1 MIYSMTGYG
10 RGEASDRGVRII
22 AEARTLNS
30 RFFDFSFRSSR
41 SLQNFEG
48 ELRELCRSRIQR
60 GKLSLMLTDVRT
72 ADAPAAPRIDTNA
85 ARRLSQELGLLNAEL
100 GLQGGVTLDHLL
112 HFPEVLMQIEDP
124 DLNSLLLR
132 LAREATDVAMA
143 DLCRMRQE
151 EGNVLAADMLTRL
164 SAIEAALGDV
174 TNVQGDVPARALEK
188 LRERVKRLALPQAY
202 DDYRIEMELAILVDR
217 LDISEEIVRLRGH
230 IEAFRRTLQAPEG
243 VAGKRLEFLLQ
254 EMHRETNTIGSKTAS
269 LDISH
274 LGVKMREEIERLREQ
289 VQNIE

>member
-10 RGEASDRGVRII
+10 RGDALDRGVRVA

-41 SLQNFEG
+41 SLQNYEA

-60 GKLSLMLTDVRT
+60 GKLVLMLTDIRT
-72 ADAPAAPRIDTNA
+72 SDAPAVARLDIAA
-85 ARRLSQELGLLNAEL
+85 ARRLSQELNGLASDL
-100 GLQGGVTLDHLL
+100 GLQGGVNLEHLL
-112 HFPEVLMQIEDP
+112 HFPEVLVQAEDP
-124 DLNSLLLR
+124 DLTELLLR
-132 LAREATDVAMA
+132 LAKQATEAALTD
-143 DLCRMRQE
+143 LSRMRRE
-151 EGNVLAADMLTRL
+151 EGAVLAADMLSRV
-164 SAIEAALGDV
+164 AIIESSLEEV
-174 TNVQGDVPARALEK
+174 TKVQADVPVRALDK
-188 LRERVKRLALPQAY
+188 LRERVKRIALPQAY
-202 DDYRIEMELAILVDR
+202 DEYRLEMELAILVDR

-230 IEAFRRTLQAPEG
+230 IEAFRRTLKAPEG

-254 EMHRETNTIGSKTAS
+254 EMHRETNTIGSKTSS

-274 LGVKMREEIERLREQ
+274 HGVKMREEIERLREQ